1 MDPAIETLIVK
12 FLANEANRDELLAL
26 EEWVKKN
33 PNAPKFVEHIKVNVA
48 VNRIMDNY
56 DAQHTKTVLINHID
70 QKQAHIRRK
79 QRTSILKY
87 AALLIL
93 ALGLGYVLTQQ
104 VFDENGKQSK
114 PVIVDNQIQV
124 GSDRAIL
131 TLEDGSKVTL
141 EKGANYQSQNATSNG
156 EEIVYAQTTV
166 TETAFNTITVP
177 RGGQF
182 FVQLSD
188 GTKVWLNAESQ
199 LRYPVSFPT
208 DHPRTVDLV
217 YGEAYFEVAPSTEN
231 NGTQFQVNHFEQTI
245 EVLGT
250 QFNVKAYKDETKVR
264 TTLVEGRVALE
275 VQGRTSTLGPGFQ
288 AVWDR
293 QVGTLSTAQVDVY
306 DQISWKEGVFSFNR
320 MALGEIMKVLSRWYD
335 MEAVFEDP
343 KLAQQGFT
351 GALGREQ
358 EITEILDNIK
368 DFDMIETYAIKGNTI
383 TLK

>member
-26 EEWVKKN
+26 EEWVKKD
-33 PNAPKFVEHIKVNVA
+33 PDAPKFVEHIKVNVA
-48 VNRIMDNY
+48 VNRIMDSY
-56 DAQHTKTVLINHID
+56 DTQHAKTVLLDHID

-124 GSDRAIL
+124 GRERAIL
-131 TLEDGSKVTL
+131 TLGDGSKVTL
-141 EKGANYQSQNATSNG
+141 EKGTSYQSQNATSNG
-156 EEIVYAQTTV
+156 EEIVYAQTV
-166 TETAFNTITVP
+166 TETALNTITVP

-199 LRYPVSFPT
+199 LRYPVSFPA
-208 DHPRTVDLV
+208 DHVRAVELV
-217 YGEAYFEVAPSTEN
+217 YGEAYLEVSPSTEH
-231 NGTQFQVNHFEQTI
+231 NGSRFQLSHSQQTI

-264 TTLVEGRVALE
+264 TTLVEGQVALE
-275 VQGRTSTLGPGFQ
+275 AQGQTSTLAPGFQ

-293 QVGTLSTAQVDVY
+293 EAGTLSTSQVDVY

-335 MEAVFEDP
+335 MEVVFEDP
-343 KLAQQGFT
+343 KLTQQGFT
-351 GALGREQ
+351 GSLGREQ

-368 DFDMIETYAIKGNTI
+368 HFDMIENYTIKGNTI